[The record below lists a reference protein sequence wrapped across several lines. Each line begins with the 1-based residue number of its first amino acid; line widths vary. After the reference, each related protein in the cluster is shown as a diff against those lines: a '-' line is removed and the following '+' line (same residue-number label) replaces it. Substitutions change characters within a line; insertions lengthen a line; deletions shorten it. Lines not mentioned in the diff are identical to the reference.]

1 MKNISGIFSVIISA
15 TLIFAAGYSSA
26 QTETQSTHDNVGGGT
41 GTQVGAATVSPGT
54 IKVPIYGLG
63 FNVTSGSPV
72 FSAVTFTTSG
82 SYTSSDILNFKFWE
96 CNFDVF
102 PSSTAVQRG
111 STITTGLGPGSHT
124 FSSLGITIAT
134 GSFHCFYI
142 TVDISPA
149 AAGGHTI
156 IGNPITKANTIIT
169 GTNNYG
175 TNLQGGTQT
184 IAGSLPVEL
193 LSFSGKNSGKEN
205 HLEWTTASEINN
217 DFFSVEKSMDGIH
230 FDRIATVDGAGSST
244 SLHTYYYTDSFLSSL
259 SALYYYRLRQTDY
272 NGNSEYS
279 DIILVRAAF
288 QNKLPAPHFDPLSHI
303 LSVETYFEEDG
314 EYFFNIV
321 DVSGNAIFHNVQ
333 KATKGKNTFLLL
345 LTSFSNGVHIL
356 NITGNNISL
365 QSKFVINQ

>member
-1 MKNISGIFSVIISA
+1 MKNITGIFSLIFSA
-15 TLIFAAGYSSA
+15 TLILAAGNVSA
-26 QTETQSTHDNVGGGT
+26 QTETQSTHDNMGGGT

-82 SYTSSDILNFKFWE
+82 SYTSSDILNFKIWE

-102 PSSTAVQRG
+102 PSASAVQRG

-149 AAGGHTI
+149 AVGGHTI
-156 IGNPITKANTIIT
+156 ICNVITKVNTIIT

-205 HLEWTTASEINN
+205 HLEWITATESNN
-217 DFFSVEKSMDGIH
+217 DFFSVEKSLDGIH
-230 FDRIATVDGAGSST
+230 FDLVATVDGSGSST
-244 SLHTYYYTDSFLSSL
+244 SLHTYHYTDRFLSSL
-259 SALYYYRLRQTDY
+259 PALYYYRLKQTDY
-272 NGNSEYS
+272 DGTSEYS
-279 DIILVRAAF
+279 DVILVHADD
-288 QNKLPAPHFDPLSHI
+288 QNKLLAAHFDPLS
-303 LSVETYFEEDG
+303 LTLDVETYFEEDG
-314 EYFFNIV
+314 EYFFNV
-321 DVSGNAIFHNVQ
+321 TDVPGHVVFHQVYNA
-333 KATKGKNTFLLL
+333 AKGKNTIPLQ
-345 LTSFSNGVHIL
+345 LTAFSNGVYIL
-356 NITGNNISL
+356 NISGNNALL
-365 QSKFVINQ
+365 QSKFVINK